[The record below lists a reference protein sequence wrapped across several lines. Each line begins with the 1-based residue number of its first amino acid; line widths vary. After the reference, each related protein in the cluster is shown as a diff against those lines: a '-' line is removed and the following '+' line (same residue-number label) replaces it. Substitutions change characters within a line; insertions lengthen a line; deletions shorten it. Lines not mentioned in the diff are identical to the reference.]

1 MHPAE
6 DKMFFGK
13 ETRVVD
19 EIAGGKIVGPVH
31 DEIVIGEEFLRV
43 VGGETRLMR
52 HNVHVGID
60 TFKFFL
66 RGDDFRFIEIGGVMQ
81 NLPVQIGERHFVVI
95 GDPDRH
101 EIRSYYE
108 AQFRGGHCPPGLAK
122 KNNGCLPPGQ
132 ARKWQIGRPLPRDV
146 VFHALPRELE
156 LRLNVPAGGRYV
168 RAGADILLLA
178 IGTGMVLD
186 AIENLTE
193 G

>member
-1 MHPAE
+1 MFKRPRATFALILAAGFAATPASAE
-6 DKMFFGK
+6 PPWRRDGAQ
-13 ETRVVD
+13 RD
-19 EIAGGKIVGPVH
+19 G
-31 DEIVIGEEFLRV
+31 RY
-43 VGGETRLMR
+43 
-52 HNVHVGID
+52 
-60 TFKFFL
+60 
-66 RGDDFRFIEIGGVMQ
+66 
-81 NLPVQIGERHFVVI
+81 ERDGRSDVSVSIVI
-95 GDPDRH
+95 GDPDRR
-101 EIRSYYE
+101 EIRSYYD

-122 KNNGCLPPGQ
+122 KNNGCMSPGQ